1 MANQS
6 TGVFYVET
14 ALDQSGEPS
23 GEFRLVKNGCTYAHA
38 KARSTLCALRDLLN
52 APRCLEGQTV
62 EHQWSDQCGVVQAVM
77 YGKHE
82 GTRCVVALVRLA
94 NDTLCTWMADDLKVV
109 TLDQAQSTESE
120 VAP

>member
-23 GEFRLVKNGCTYAHA
+23 GEFRLVKNGCTYAYA

-62 EHQWSDQCGVVQAVM
+62 EARDGERGVVMAVK
-77 YGKHE
+77 YDSSVHGP
-82 GTRCVVALVRLA
+82 GAVLIARTSD
-94 NDTLCTWMADDLKVV
+94 DTLAMWAIDGQLKVV
-109 TLDQAQSTESE
+109 TVDQAPSTESE
-120 VAP
+120 VSP